1 MWDSYY
7 TVSSIDD
14 ALKILEEERESARII
29 AGGTDLILEL
39 KNGHHEGV
47 RTLIDINR
55 IKDINLIKSLDECIY
70 IGPGVTHNQVLVS
83 SLIQQFGIPL
93 LHACHSIGAA
103 QIRNIGTIYGN
114 LITASPANDTISP
127 LIVLG
132 AELLIRSLG
141 NERWIALEDFYSG
154 VRQTVL
160 KNNEMVVNLRFRKM
174 SSNQK
179 AFFSKYLLRKA
190 HGISVVN
197 VSGLIVFDNR
207 LIKNAKIALGSVA
220 PTIIRALNA
229 EKSLVDKE
237 LNEKSIQMAAEN
249 AANDAYPIDDLRA
262 SKNYRHHL
270 ISTLTEQGL
279 RRVQDGSCVDFEA
292 NPVLLWGKNEPKET
306 PISKTLLHAKQE
318 QIVTTINKTEY
329 KLDKGQNNTL
339 LQLVREQAKL
349 KGTKLGC
356 GEGECGACTL
366 YLNGLPVLGC
376 LVPAPRAHGA
386 QITTIEGLENNGE
399 LHPVQQAFIDEG
411 AVQCGYCTPGF
422 VMSAVKL
429 LEEKESP
436 SEKEI
441 KEGLAGNI
449 CRCTGY
455 YSIISAVEK
464 AAKTISKS

>member
-55 IKDINLIKSLDECIY
+55 IKDINLIKSLDEYIY

-127 LIVLG
+127 LIVIG

-160 KNNEMVVNLRFRKM
+160 KNNEMIVNLRFRKM
-174 SSNQK
+174 SANQK

-197 VSGLIVFDNR
+197 VSGLIEFDNR

-237 LNEKSIQMAAEN
+237 LNEKSILMAAKN

-279 RRVQDGSCVDFEA
+279 RRVQDGSCGDFEA
-292 NPVLLWGKNEPKET
+292 NPVLLWGENEPKKN
-306 PISKTLLHAKQE
+306 PISKTLLHTKQE

-329 KLDKGQNNTL
+329 KLDKGQDNTL

-386 QITTIEGLENNGE
+386 QITTIEGLENNGD

-422 VMSAVKL
+422 IMSAVKL